1 MLLLL
6 LLLGEFLVERLH
18 LLEIL
23 PDNLPGGDAH
33 SLDRGVVI
41 RRGGVVEV
49 TGFGGGVF
57 LAENG
62 GESGEGEVLEGFL
75 DVILL
80 GDGGRRRVG
89 VVEAFEVV
97 VLIGYGAGARGVAVG
112 EEGEVAGEG
121 GAAAGGVTCGGGG
134 GGGAGGGEEESA
146 NHGDA
151 LGEVK
156 RQKLALVEELIS
168 GAQSR
173 GGFAWRD

>member
-1 MLLLL
+1 M
-6 LLLGEFLVERLH
+6 
-18 LLEIL
+18 
-23 PDNLPGGDAH
+23 
-33 SLDRGVVI
+33 
-41 RRGGVVEV
+41 RRHRIATV
-49 TGFGGGVF
+49 
-57 LAENG
+57 
-62 GESGEGEVLEGFL
+62 
-75 DVILL
+75 
-80 GDGGRRRVG
+80 
-89 VVEAFEVV
+89 
-97 VLIGYGAGARGVAVG
+97 IGYGAGARGVAVG

-146 NHGDA
+146 DHGDA